1 MNNAIITGIK
11 DLQDKVSELELDL
24 EIAREQVVFYK
35 TKSGKVP
42 RLEKEV
48 TTLRNENLVLL
59 HERLKVLKTL

>member
-24 EIAREQVVFYK
+24 EIAQEQVVFFK
-35 TKSGKVP
+35 TRAGRVS

-48 TTLRNENLVLL
+48 TTLRNENLLL
-59 HERLKVLKTL
+59 VTERAKILKTI

>member
-24 EIAREQVVFYK
+24 EIAQEQVVFFK
-35 TKSGKVP
+35 TRAGKVS

-48 TTLRNENLVLL
+48 TSLRNENLILTT
-59 HERLKVLKTL
+59 ERDKVLKTL